1 MRTLAHSARRVKK
14 TDGGAFLPTVF
25 RPLEDAKIRARLGTA
40 TMIVGPPGAF
50 KTGFAMYYFLRLNLP
65 TVYLSADA
73 EDFETVERAAAA
85 VTGVSMDDVRRNYAA
100 YEETLDQFS
109 SVRFVYEDAPT
120 YTDLEL
126 EVCAFAEVY
135 GEFPKVIVIDNLMN
149 LSGEQENEWASM
161 RDSMRVI
168 HRLTR
173 ITGASVFI
181 LHHAADD
188 RTDPATPAPRKSL
201 QGKVSQLPKAIWS
214 VALAGDELR
223 VAPVKNRWGKADP
236 TGQTYATLYAE
247 PGSNRLY
254 NSRFDMQQGR
264 AA

>member
-1 MRTLAHSARRVKK
+1 MRTLAHSARRAKSSNS
-14 TDGGAFLPTVF
+14 GAFLSPVF

-65 TVYLSADA
+65 TIYMSADA
-73 EDFETVERAAAA
+73 EDFETVERAGAA
-85 VTGVSMDDVRRNYAA
+85 VTGVSMDEVRRDYDKYAL
-100 YEETLDQFS
+100 ELEQFDNI
-109 SVRFVYEDAPT
+109 RWVYEDAPS
-120 YTDLEL
+120 YTDLEM
-126 EVCAFAEVY
+126 EVCAFAEVF

-149 LSGEQENEWASM
+149 LTGEQENEWASM

-173 ITGASVFI
+173 ITRAAVFI

-188 RTDPATPAPRKSL
+188 RTDPSLPAPRKSL

-214 VALAGDELR
+214 VALHGDELR
-223 VAPVKNRWGKADP
+223 VAAVKSRWGPADP
-236 TGQTYATLYAE
+236 TGQTYATLYAD
-247 PGSNRLY
+247 PNSNRLFQ
-254 NSRFDMQQGR
+254 SRYDMQNGR
-264 AA
+264 PA